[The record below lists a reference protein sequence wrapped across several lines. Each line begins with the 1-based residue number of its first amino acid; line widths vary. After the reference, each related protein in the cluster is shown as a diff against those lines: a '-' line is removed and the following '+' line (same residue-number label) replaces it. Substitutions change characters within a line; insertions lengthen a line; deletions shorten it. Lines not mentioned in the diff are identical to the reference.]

1 MRRALLTAA
10 ALSADAF
17 GGGGGADFGSFGGAP
32 AAPAPSDFASPPP
45 AFVSPVPTGG
55 VSPPPAALGALGAT
69 VTQLV
74 SEERYDE
81 ARECELH
88 AEAAAQM
95 EVLKGAY
102 TAAKMDDNLEE
113 AIHIRNQMT
122 QLKDKMQPDAAVAA
136 WQQPAADRTVGAMVA
151 KAKQIFGDAEAA
163 PFAASCAT
171 DLRALAASDLA
182 AAAAE
187 QKRAR
192 AGLELLLEV
201 PPDAQKRH
209 LANIGRLRAAVAK
222 ALTDG
227 VAALEGAAALEPA
240 ERDGALRAPRVE
252 ALKHEL
258 VELRRLGGVLAAS
271 QARHAAVFVAS
282 AAAATPAVDARA
294 EQARLDAELRRALVV
309 VGGDDDVEPL
319 EVGRHWEEA
328 RPMAER
334 CALSL
339 LPLREA
345 EGEMPPTLEWE
356 GKRYH
361 APCAQAWKHLV
372 EKSALP

>member
-1 MRRALLTAA
+1 M
-10 ALSADAF
+10 
-17 GGGGGADFGSFGGAP
+17 
-32 AAPAPSDFASPPP
+32 
-45 AFVSPVPTGG
+45 PTGG

-136 WQQPAADRTVGAMVA
+136 WQQPAADRTVNAMVA

-227 VAALEGAAALEPA
+227 VSALEGAAALEPA

-282 AAAATPAVDARA
+282 AAAATPPSTRAPSRRGSTPSSAARWLWWA
-294 EQARLDAELRRALVV
+294 ATTTSSRSGWAATGRRRGRWPSAARSRCCRCARRRARCRRRSS
-309 VGGDDDVEPL
+309 
-319 EVGRHWEEA
+319 GRGSGTTRRARRRGSTWWRRARRREGTMCCEA
-328 RPMAER
+328 F
-334 CALSL
+334 CLYL
-339 LPLREA
+339 
-345 EGEMPPTLEWE
+345 
-356 GKRYH
+356 
-361 APCAQAWKHLV
+361 
-372 EKSALP
+372 

>member
-1 MRRALLTAA
+1 M
-10 ALSADAF
+10 
-17 GGGGGADFGSFGGAP
+17 
-32 AAPAPSDFASPPP
+32 
-45 AFVSPVPTGG
+45 PTGG

-187 QKRAR
+187 QRARAASSCSSSCRPTRRSATSPTSAASAPPSPRRSPTACGARGRRRAR
-192 AGLELLLEV
+192 AG
-201 PPDAQKRH
+201 
-209 LANIGRLRAAVAK
+209 
-222 ALTDG
+222 
-227 VAALEGAAALEPA
+227 GA
-240 ERDGALRAPRVE
+240 RRALRAPRVE

-282 AAAATPAVDARA
+282 AAAATPPSTRA

-372 EKSALP
+372 EKSAPP